1 MLFLPDTVYHI
12 YNHANGRD
20 NLFAESENYRYFL
33 ELYGKH
39 IGPIAETYAFCL
51 MPNHFHFLL
60 RTRGFEDL
68 PGLKNLEGLGAEGA
82 KIKERF
88 FSQQFSNFFNAYSK
102 AFNKKYNRRGSLFQK
117 NVRRKPITNESYFLR
132 LFAYIHQNPVR
143 HGFTPHID
151 EWPASSYRMY
161 FNQNPF
167 PWLKT
172 ETMEDQLKSAEKFRI
187 LHQPNPLR
195 KAI

>member
-1 MLFLPDTVYHI
+1 MILPNTVYHI

-33 ELYGKH
+33 ALYGKY
-39 IGPIAETYAFCL
+39 IGPVAETYAFCL

-60 RTRGFEDL
+60 RTRGCENL
-68 PGLKNLEGLGAEGA
+68 PGLRNLEGLDAEGA

-88 FSQQFSNFFNAYSK
+88 FSQQFSNFFKAYSK

-117 NVRRKPITNESYFLR
+117 NVRRKTITSESYFLR

-143 HGFTPHID
+143 HGFTPFID
-151 EWPASSYRMY
+151 EWQASSYGLY
-161 FNQNPF
+161 FKHNPL
-167 PWLKT
+167 PWLNT
-172 ETMEDQLKSAEKFRI
+172 EMMENRLQSIEEFRMMHHPKPFRKSV
-187 LHQPNPLR
+187 
-195 KAI
+195 

>member
-88 FSQQFSNFFNAYSK
+88 FSQQFSTSSTPTARHSTKNITAEARFFKRMS
-102 AFNKKYNRRGSLFQK
+102 
-117 NVRRKPITNESYFLR
+117 EE
-132 LFAYIHQNPVR
+132 NPS
-143 HGFTPHID
+143 PPNHI
-151 EWPASSYRMY
+151 
-161 FNQNPF
+161 F
-167 PWLKT
+167 
-172 ETMEDQLKSAEKFRI
+172 
-187 LHQPNPLR
+187 
-195 KAI
+195 

>member
-1 MLFLPDTVYHI
+1 MIFLPNTVYHI

-39 IGPIAETYAFCL
+39 IGPVAETYAFCL
-51 MPNHFHFLL
+51 MLNHFHFLL

-68 PGLKNLEGLGAEGA
+68 PGFINLEGLGAEGA

-88 FSQQFSNFFNAYSK
+88 FSQQFSNLFNAYSK

-117 NVRRKPITNESYFLR
+117 NVRRKTITTESYFLR
-132 LFAYIHQNPVR
+132 LFAYIRQNPVKL
-143 HGFTPHID
+143 GFTPHID
-151 EWPASSYRMY
+151 EWPASSYRL
-161 FNQNPF
+161 FFSNNPLK
-167 PWLKT
+167 WLNT
-172 ETMEDQLKSAEKFRI
+172 EAMEERLGYAEKFRT
-187 LHQPNPLR
+187 LHHPIPIR
-195 KAI
+195 KAV